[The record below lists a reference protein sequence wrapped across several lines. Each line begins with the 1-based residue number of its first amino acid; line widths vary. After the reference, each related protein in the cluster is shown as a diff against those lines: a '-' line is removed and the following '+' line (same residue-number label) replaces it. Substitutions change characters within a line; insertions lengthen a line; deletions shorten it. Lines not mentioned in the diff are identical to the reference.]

1 MNNGLLY
8 RRRKLLTCYISN
20 LSDME
25 TKECE
30 VKCLLA
36 RMKNLKM
43 KRGIIITSD
52 IFDEEVVDGKRIRY
66 VPLWYGL
73 LEGDHTNIS

>member
-1 MNNGLLY
+1 
-8 RRRKLLTCYISN
+8 
-20 LSDME
+20 ME

-52 IFDEEVVDGKRIRY
+52 NFALNPSTTQDY
-66 VPLWYGL
+66 
-73 LEGDHTNIS
+73 N